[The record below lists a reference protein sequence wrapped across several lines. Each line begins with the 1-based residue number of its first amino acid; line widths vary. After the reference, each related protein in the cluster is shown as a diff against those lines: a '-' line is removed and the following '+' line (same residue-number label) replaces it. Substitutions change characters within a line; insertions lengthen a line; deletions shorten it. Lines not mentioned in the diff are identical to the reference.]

1 MNTSD
6 TKRITI
12 VTNALEDA
20 IIDATDLFAQKHP
33 NVTVSMERIE
43 QELLEFVRC
52 PQSKL
57 SLEIEITLKGST
69 Q

>member
-1 MNTSD
+1 MNILD
-6 TKRITI
+6 TKKTTI

-20 IIDATDLFAQKHP
+20 IIEATDAFAQKHP

-57 SLEIEITLKGST
+57 SLEVKITLKGSK